1 MDKILVVEDEYAIRE
16 LIALNLTRAGYDV
29 FRAPT
34 AERALEIYE
43 ESPTDFQLALLD
55 IMLPNMDGI
64 SLCKRLRSSNQ
75 NIGIILLTA
84 KVQESD
90 KIEGLSSG
98 ADAYMPK
105 PFSINELLARVEA
118 VLRRVRPSVGSEAVI
133 HQGRFTLDNKAR
145 RVLKNND
152 TLDLTQ
158 VEYQIMEFFF
168 KNPGT
173 ALNRE
178 TILNAVWGENY
189 YGDVKIVDVNIRRL
203 RMKVEDDPSKPTY
216 IQTVWGYGYR
226 WSAE

>member
-34 AERALEIYE
+34 AERALEIYD
-43 ESPTDFQLALLD
+43 ESPSDFQLALLD
-55 IMLPNMDGI
+55 IMLPNMDGM
-64 SLCKRLRSSNQ
+64 SLCKRIRETNQ
-75 NIGIILLTA
+75 NIGIIMLTA
-84 KVQESD
+84 KVQETD
-90 KIEGLSSG
+90 KIEGLSCG
-98 ADAYMPK
+98 ADDYMTK

-118 VLRRVRPSVGSEAVI
+118 VLRRVRPSGNSETVI
-133 HQGRFTLDNKAR
+133 HQGKFVLDNKAR
-145 RVLKNND
+145 RVMKNND

-203 RMKVEDDPSKPTY
+203 RMKVEDDPSKPSY